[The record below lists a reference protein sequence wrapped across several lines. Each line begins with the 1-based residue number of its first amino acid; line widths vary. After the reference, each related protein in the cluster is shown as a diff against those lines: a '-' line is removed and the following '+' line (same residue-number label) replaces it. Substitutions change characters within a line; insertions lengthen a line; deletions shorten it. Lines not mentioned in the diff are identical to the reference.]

1 MVDPSPDDEVPSIGV
16 LLVRLGSAL
25 FTLVVVFAALA
36 WIARAPLEAFAA
48 WFVGT
53 FGLIGLGVFVLV
65 VDSLPLTHEPVLFL
79 GLSGGLGFWP
89 VWAAGTLGSIG
100 AGVSGWAM
108 GRTLG
113 RHPYLQHLFAKYRIT
128 SFLQRY
134 GAWAVAVAALTPFP
148 YALTTWASGAA
159 GVPLFQV
166 VLGSL
171 MRGPKVLLYLS
182 LMAAGWYMP
191 AMVGTS

>member
-1 MVDPSPDDEVPSIGV
+1 M

-36 WIARAPLEAFAA
+36 WIARGPLEAFAG

-53 FGLIGLGVFVLV
+53 FGLIGLALFVLV

-89 VWAAGTLGSIG
+89 VWAAGTIGSIG
-100 AGVSGWAM
+100 AGVVGWLG
-108 GRTLG
+108 GRFLG
-113 RHPYLQHLFAKYRIT
+113 RHPALQRIFERYRIT
-128 SFLQRY
+128 AFLHRY

-159 GVPLFQV
+159 HVPLSQV
-166 VLGSL
+166 LLGSL

-191 AMVGTS
+191 AMVGSS